1 MITKLNDQ
9 TKETGNFFFVDCQEN
24 VAYKSNEYW
33 SKEDTLYLI
42 QNAKTM
48 SCEQLAVVLGRSP
61 RAVIHKI
68 RRLEHQIDACVIG
81 RNNRG
86 RALTLEDVNYIYEH
100 PEDSLKS
107 IAARLCVTEQT
118 VLSYRTGFEQY
129 FKGNLQY
136 KAGSRAERIKQLFDM
151 RESNAAKTERVTDI
165 PDVTALDEVESAE
178 EETVA
183 AVNEVTEVK
192 EAKDMDVVDVVET
205 VKEQEETA
213 EVEECSQPS
222 QSNQP
227 NQPNQ
232 SDLLSAERAQADSIQ
247 KHEWTKIPRN
257 AEGIISNGWFIEK
270 VFNNLPVLLW
280 DNRASSVLQVSGIG
294 NMEAL
299 LKMITNSD
307 ITHVMLLN
315 RP

>member
-1 MITKLNDQ
+1 MIAKLNDH
-9 TKETGNFFFVDCQEN
+9 KKGTGNFFFVDCQEN

-48 SCEQLAVVLGRSP
+48 SYEQLAAVLGRSP
-61 RAVIHKI
+61 RAVFTKI
-68 RRLEHQIDACVIG
+68 RRLEHQIDTCVIG

-86 RALTLEDVNYIYEH
+86 HTLTLEDVNYIYEH

-107 IAARLCVTEQT
+107 IATRLCVTERT
-118 VLSYRTGFEQY
+118 VLSYRIGLAEY
-129 FKGNLQY
+129 FKGFTNC
-136 KAGSRAERIKQLFDM
+136 KAGSRAERIKQFFDM
-151 RESNAAKTERVTDI
+151 RESNAAKTERVTDM
-165 PDVTALDEVESAE
+165 PNVTALDEVESAE

-183 AVNEVTEVK
+183 AVNEATEVK
-192 EAKDMDVVDVVET
+192 EAKDMDVVDIVET

-213 EVEECSQPS
+213 EEEESN

-227 NQPNQ
+227 NQP
-232 SDLLSAERAQADSIQ
+232 DLLSAERAQADSIQ